1 MGACTEVGTV
11 LDSKATLF
19 KRPAAAGH
27 TNKTANILKRP
38 AAAPTKLEAE
48 EEDEETIA
56 AEEEEEEEEEVDE
69 EEHEGGEE
77 EHQEEPDAE
86 VEVDADVS
94 D

>member
-48 EEDEETIA
+48 KEDEETIA
-56 AEEEEEEEEEVDE
+56 AEEEEEEEVDE

>member
-1 MGACTEVGTV
+1 M
-11 LDSKATLF
+11 F

-56 AEEEEEEEEEVDE
+56 AEEEEEEEEEEEVDE

>member
-27 TNKTANILKRP
+27 TTKTANILKRP

-56 AEEEEEEEEEVDE
+56 AEEEEEEVDE

>member
-48 EEDEETIA
+48 KEDEETIA
-56 AEEEEEEEEEVDE
+56 AEEEEEEEVDE

-86 VEVDADVS
+86 VEVDADDS

>member
-38 AAAPTKLEAE
+38 AAAPTKLGAE
-48 EEDEETIA
+48 EEEEETTA
-56 AEEEEEEEEEVDE
+56 AEEEEEEVDE
-69 EEHEGGEE
+69 DEHEGGEE